1 MPRVRR
7 SIKYHPHPLPHR
19 LDAREYETRR
29 QRRGGSQTRARS
41 HCRFRSRGIEY
52 VRKSGMKRM
61 SGSAKRRC
69 NRALSQTWPR
79 REAITLGD
87 VGVRTLGEG
96 VREIPGSKGSVVPS
110 GIRACMGAP
119 ASNIRRAR
127 HWSQSRRMTSFSM
140 SANPRK

>member
-7 SIKYHPHPLPHR
+7 SIKYHPQPRR
-19 LDAREYETRR
+19 LGAREYKTRR

-61 SGSAKRRC
+61 SGGAKRRC

-79 REAITLGD
+79 REAIRLLGD

-119 ASNIRRAR
+119 APNIRRAR
-127 HWSQSRRMTSFSM
+127 HWSQSRQMMRSSM
-140 SANPRK
+140 STNLHK